1 MAGFP
6 PYDNAADLNSRF
18 KALGPYLMRMRTCS
32 ELLFASS
39 NCTMGMSCAVPS
51 AFRSKR
57 TRSTEFQL
65 LSGHFT
71 HSVTVFLFSNAC
83 LMAFLLWHAGNCA
96 SRCQVYLRANDT
108 DPSRKLRASGASVML
123 SNISKG
129 DYNIGLFQ
137 PEGATA
143 MEPWGESS
151 ENDDANH
158 AQSVLARAP
167 QALMLQNHDA
177 ANFRFTTVEWGST
190 GPPLEV
196 DQYSGQAHVAED
208 AAPHVGGFQVMLG
221 AGEARLYVFTK

>member
-71 HSVTVFLFSNAC
+71 VSPCFYFQMRVSWLFYCGTQVTVQAVAKSICVQTTLTRP
-83 LMAFLLWHAGNCA
+83 GNC
-96 SRCQVYLRANDT
+96 VRA
-108 DPSRKLRASGASVML
+108 
-123 SNISKG
+123 
-129 DYNIGLFQ
+129 
-137 PEGATA
+137 
-143 MEPWGESS
+143 
-151 ENDDANH
+151 
-158 AQSVLARAP
+158 AR
-167 QALMLQNHDA
+167 
-177 ANFRFTTVEWGST
+177 V
-190 GPPLEV
+190 
-196 DQYSGQAHVAED
+196 
-208 AAPHVGGFQVMLG
+208 
-221 AGEARLYVFTK
+221 